1 MLATLYEDAPAATC
15 LSRST
20 GLDRFNQPL
29 SIRLSREQLKAVDAL
44 ARSQNLRRGEYLRT
58 LVQTAID
65 GTQPA
70 LTREELRHLSF
81 ISAGVDVL
89 LTKLGGAEGQA
100 AAQTTWNN
108 NYAALTGTDVPPTL
122 TAQEA

>member
-1 MLATLYEDAPAATC
+1 MDRYSKSLHTRVSPAQFKIISTLAKAAGVTRC
-15 LSRST
+15 
-20 GLDRFNQPL
+20 
-29 SIRLSREQLKAVDAL
+29 
-44 ARSQNLRRGEYLRT
+44 EYIRT
-58 LVQTAID
+58 LVQTAIE

-108 NYAALTGTDVPPTL
+108 NYAALTGTEAPPAL
-122 TAQEA
+122 ILQQA

>member
-1 MLATLYEDAPAATC
+1 MLATLYEDPPAATC

-29 SIRLSREQLKAVDAL
+29 SIRLSHEQLKAVDAL
-44 ARSQNLRRGEYLRT
+44 ARSQNLRRGKYLRT
-58 LVQTAID
+58 LVQAAID

-89 LTKLGGAEGQA
+89 LTKLGGVDGQA
-100 AAQTTWNN
+100 TAQATWNN
-108 NYAALTGTDVPPTL
+108 NYAALTGTEAPPAL
-122 TAQEA
+122 IPQEA